1 MKKTILIGAGGHAKV
16 VYDVLHKKNKAISGF
31 IDPSV
36 NEFYALSKLSDDVI
50 DFSQITLSMCLG
62 GVDPQALQRRFK
74 LFRQYQK
81 KSANFLSV
89 ISDHSIVSNNAKI
102 DEGVFVNNGAVL
114 NGPCEI
120 QALAIINTRAIIEH
134 DVIVGAGTHIAPGA
148 IVLGNC
154 QIGKNCMIGAGAVIL
169 PDTTIPD
176 NSLIPSLT
184 RFPKT

>member
-1 MKKTILIGAGGHAKV
+1 MKKTILVGAGGHANV
-16 VYDVLHKKNKAISGF
+16 VYDVLCENNKKISGF

-36 NEFYALSKLSDDVI
+36 NAFYALEKLSDDFS
-50 DFSQITLSMCLG
+50 DFTQTSLVMCLG
-62 GVDPQALQRRFK
+62 AVAPESLQRRYK
-74 LFRQYQK
+74 LFCQYRE
-81 KSANFLSV
+81 KSADFLSV
-89 ISDHSIVSNNAKI
+89 ISNHSIVSNNAKI
-102 DEGVFVNNGAVL
+102 GEGVFVNNGAVI

-169 PDTTIPD
+169 PNTTIPD

-184 RFPKT
+184 RYPRT